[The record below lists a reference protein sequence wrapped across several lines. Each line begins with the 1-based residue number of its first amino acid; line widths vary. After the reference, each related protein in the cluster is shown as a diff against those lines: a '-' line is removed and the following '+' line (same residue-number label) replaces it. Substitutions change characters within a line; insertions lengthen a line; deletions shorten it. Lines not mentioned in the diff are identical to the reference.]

1 MTQIESECKN
11 IVRAKNSTKYEVR
24 FCWTCGH
31 YAECNE
37 NRCGCCGHRIATK
50 KPKGEILLEI
60 KINLEEIMQ
69 GKKEPEY
76 RFHTKD
82 GVYWVKLSTLQQLEK
97 LPLDQKN
104 EKYFHWLNKIRD
116 SGELAFIA
124 KF

>member
-1 MTQIESECKN
+1 
-11 IVRAKNSTKYEVR
+11 
-24 FCWTCGH
+24 
-31 YAECNE
+31 
-37 NRCGCCGHRIATK
+37 
-50 KPKGEILLEI
+50 
-60 KINLEEIMQ
+60 MQ

-124 KF
+124 KFQNLIQFFQHWVSTDWVSTKACLDTKANANIVFTG